1 MQTRCRIKI
10 CGITRKEDAFA
21 AADLGADALGFV
33 FYGASP
39 RNIDPA
45 EARGIIGSL
54 PPFVTTVGLF
64 VNPDRAT
71 VSAVLSEIKLD
82 LLQFHGE
89 EPAEFCAS
97 FGVPYLK
104 AVRMKPDLNLLQYTV
119 SYPGAAGILVDSFVD
134 GLAGGTGTTFDWARI
149 PADLGKPL
157 VLSGGLSPDNVGTA
171 IAAIRP
177 WAVDVSSGVE
187 AGKGI
192 KDKTK
197 MARFI
202 QGVRNAAA

>member
-1 MQTRCRIKI
+1 MLTTCRIKI

-21 AADLGADALGFV
+21 AAELGADALGFV
-33 FYGASP
+33 FYGPSP

-45 EARGIIGSL
+45 KARGIIESL

-64 VNPDRAT
+64 VNPDRAH
-71 VSAVLSEIKLD
+71 VDAVLSEIKLD
-82 LLQFHGE
+82 MLQFHGE

-104 AVRMKPDLNLLQYTV
+104 AVRMKPDLNLLQYAV
-119 SYPGAAGILVDSFVD
+119 SYHGAAGILVDSFVE
-134 GLAGGTGTTFDWARI
+134 GIAGGTGTTFDWARI

-157 VLSGGLSPDNVGTA
+157 VLSGGLSPENVATA
-171 IAAIRP
+171 IAAVRP

-202 QGVRNAAA
+202 QGVRHAAA

>member
-10 CGITRKEDAFA
+10 CGVTRREDALA
-21 AADLGADALGFV
+21 AAELGADALGFV
-33 FYGASP
+33 FYGPSP
-39 RNIDPA
+39 RHIDPA
-45 EARGIIGSL
+45 AARGIIQSL

-64 VNPDRAT
+64 VNADYAS
-71 VSAVLSEIKLD
+71 VIAVLSALQLD
-82 LLQFHGE
+82 LLQFHGD

-104 AVRMKPDLNLLQYTV
+104 AVRMKPGLNLLQYAD

-134 GLAGGTGTTFDWARI
+134 GMAGGTGTPFDWARI
-149 PADLGKPL
+149 PAELGKPL
-157 VLSGGLSPDNVGTA
+157 VLSGGLSPDNVGAA
-171 IAAIRP
+171 IAAVRP

-187 AGKGI
+187 AAKGI

-202 QGVRNAAA
+202 EGVRNAAA

>member
-10 CGITRKEDAFA
+10 CGITRRKDALA

-33 FYGASP
+33 FYSPSP
-39 RNIDPA
+39 RTIDTA
-45 EARGIIGSL
+45 DARRIIKSL

-64 VNPDRAT
+64 VNAERARVHT
-71 VSAVLSEIKLD
+71 VLSEIKLD

-89 EPAEFCAS
+89 ESPEFCAS
-97 FGVPYLK
+97 FGMPYLK
-104 AVRMKPDLNLLQYTV
+104 AVRMKPDLNLVQYTV
-119 SYPGAAGILVDSFVD
+119 SYHGAAGILVDSFVD
-134 GLAGGTGTTFDWARI
+134 GIAGGTGTTFDWTRI

-157 VLSGGLSPDNVGTA
+157 VLSGGLNPENVGTA
-171 IAAIRP
+171 IALVRP

-192 KDKTK
+192 KDKIK

-202 QGVRNAAA
+202 QGVRNAVA

>member
-1 MQTRCRIKI
+1 M
-10 CGITRKEDAFA
+10 EDALA
-21 AADLGADALGFV
+21 AAELGADALGFV
-33 FYGASP
+33 FYAASP
-39 RNIDPA
+39 RNISPA
-45 EARGIIGSL
+45 DACGIIQAL

-64 VNPDRAT
+64 VNADRAS

-89 EPAEFCAS
+89 EPAGYCAS

-104 AVRMKPDLNLLQYTV
+104 AVRMKPELNLLQYEA
-119 SYPGAAGILVDSFVD
+119 SYSGAAGILVDSFVD
-134 GLAGGTGTTFDWARI
+134 GMAGGTGTTFDWARI
-149 PADLGKPL
+149 PAELHKPL
-157 VLSGGLSPDNVGTA
+157 VLSGGLSPDNVGNA
-171 IAAIRP
+171 IAAIKP

-202 QGVRNAAA
+202 EGVRNAAA